1 MYGQED
7 PESEDRDD
15 EEDDQTP
22 IEFSKDE
29 ISQVYL
35 MKKNMP

>member
-7 PESEDRDD
+7 PESEDNDD
-15 EEDDQTP
+15 EDDQAP

-35 MKKNMP
+35 LKKNKP